1 MAEPDEATISYS
13 SIAFV
18 LGLAFLIYRYF
29 SSPASDTTSSGGS
42 RPQGQRYN
50 EAQVDQVSAMFPQL
64 SRRDIA
70 WDLQRNRGNVNGTVE
85 RVLGGR
91 GLDAVSE
98 DLLLLM
104 ICCTN
109 MTTL

>member
-18 LGLAFLIYRYF
+18 LGIAFLIYRYLSSS
-29 SSPASDTTSSGGS
+29 SSPNPAIPSGP
-42 RPQGQRYN
+42 RPQGQRYT

-70 WDLQRNRGNVNGTVE
+70 WDLQRNRGNVNATVE
-85 RVLGGR
+85 RLLGGR
-91 GLDAVSE
+91 SLDAVG
-98 DLLLLM
+98 
-104 ICCTN
+104 
-109 MTTL
+109 